1 MVILQPEIPI
11 PVLIRFIFQV
21 RFKSKNVNAKDI
33 DLGGIACDIVRSITG
48 NH

>member
-1 MVILQPEIPI
+1 MVILQPEILI
-11 PVLIRFIFQV
+11 PVLIRFVLQV
-21 RFKSKNVNAKDI
+21 RFKSKNINTKDI